1 MKTLYTLFLSA
12 IVMLTSNFALA
23 NNSFFIENKGQ
34 VKNEKGQLDQSVLF
48 TYATS
53 EMDVFIR
60 KTGLTYQFKRYNNDG
75 VYAERVDVNWK
86 GCSVGSVAKGIEE
99 LGYTENYFADGKSN
113 SANAFQEVRISNI
126 YPGVDWRMYITEDGL
141 KYEFIA
147 ESGQA
152 AKQISMQVEGA
163 EELEKCSNGS
173 IRIKGEMG
181 QVNDAKPV
189 YFNQEKEIEGNFIV
203 NGNSVQ
209 FEIPSNT
216 KGELIL
222 DPEVI
227 WSSYYGGAG
236 LDDSRGIYTDANGD
250 YYLTGATNSTTLISY
265 LGYQGLLGGSN
276 DVYVVKFN
284 SLNQRLWA
292 TYYGRTGSDVGNDIV
307 VDPYGGIYVAG
318 STSSMSAFAVNSQ
331 QTVYGGGPK
340 DGFVLK
346 LFPDGTLE
354 WCSYYGGSGDEQL
367 TSLSVGF
374 QGEVYFIGE
383 TSSTDLITL
392 DALQSAYGG
401 GASDFYLGMIDP
413 GGSPAVTVSCER
425 KRTVGSNNT
434 K

>member
-75 VYAERVDVNWK
+75 LYAERVDVNWK

-222 DPEVI
+222 DP
-227 WSSYYGGAG
+227 
-236 LDDSRGIYTDANGD
+236 
-250 YYLTGATNSTTLISY
+250 
-265 LGYQGLLGGSN
+265 
-276 DVYVVKFN
+276 
-284 SLNQRLWA
+284 
-292 TYYGRTGSDVGNDIV
+292 
-307 VDPYGGIYVAG
+307 
-318 STSSMSAFAVNSQ
+318 
-331 QTVYGGGPK
+331 
-340 DGFVLK
+340 
-346 LFPDGTLE
+346 
-354 WCSYYGGSGDEQL
+354 
-367 TSLSVGF
+367 
-374 QGEVYFIGE
+374 
-383 TSSTDLITL
+383 
-392 DALQSAYGG
+392 
-401 GASDFYLGMIDP
+401 
-413 GGSPAVTVSCER
+413 
-425 KRTVGSNNT
+425 
-434 K
+434 